1 MTLSVANLPGEYT
14 SSTRIELMLRGG
26 SAPACQ
32 ARERVAA
39 LNGMTP
45 RSVRA
50 VVLLLLTELVT
61 NAVRHGGASS
71 GLPVEVVVAR
81 SPRGLRVAVTY
92 PGAGFEWRDRERTA
106 VCEASGYGLFLVD
119 RMASRWGIER
129 EQSSATVW
137 FELSPN

>member
-1 MTLSVANLPGEYT
+1 M
-14 SSTRIELMLRGG
+14 
-26 SAPACQ
+26 
-32 ARERVAA
+32 
-39 LNGMTP
+39 NGMTP

-50 VVLLLLTELVT
+50 VVLLLLTELVINT
-61 NAVRHGGASS
+61 VRHGGASS